1 MRRSKTPASE
11 QYRLVMEARQS
22 GLSDAEWCRQHG
34 IGPSTF
40 YNWTV
45 RLRKQGCELPQP
57 WRDEKLPSLKQ
68 DVVLLDVI
76 PDEPD
81 VHPVCIEA
89 PSNSQPLIL
98 EMNGAK
104 LTIPNGI
111 DTLLLSQVIS
121 AMKGSLC

>member
-1 MRRSKTPASE
+1 MV
-11 QYRLVMEARQS
+11 LVMLNGVASMELDHQPFITGQFVLENKAVNF
-22 GLSDAEWCRQHG
+22 LSHG
-34 IGPSTF
+34 
-40 YNWTV
+40 
-45 RLRKQGCELPQP
+45 
-57 WRDEKLPSLKQ
+57 
-68 DVVLLDVI
+68 
-76 PDEPD
+76 DEPD

>member
-1 MRRSKTPASE
+1 
-11 QYRLVMEARQS
+11 MEARQS
-22 GLSDAEWCRQHG
+22 GLSDAEWCCQHG

-57 WRDEKLPSLKQ
+57 RRDKKLPSLKQ

-76 PDEPD
+76 PDEPEA
-81 VHPVCIEA
+81 HPMCIDA
-89 PSNSQPLIL
+89 SPQKSSLIL

-111 DTLLLSQVIS
+111 DTALLSQVLS